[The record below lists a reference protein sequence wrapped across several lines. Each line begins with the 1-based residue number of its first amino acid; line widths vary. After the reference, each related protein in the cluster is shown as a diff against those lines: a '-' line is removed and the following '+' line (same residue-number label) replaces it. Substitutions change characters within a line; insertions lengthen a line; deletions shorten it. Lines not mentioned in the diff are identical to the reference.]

1 MGPRARTSVL
11 PGSMGFYLTS
21 QVSELLFGSDICR
34 ASLRGLPS
42 IFVPSSGRCMCAPLN
57 ACLNGNRFV
66 PSVRG
71 AQIQRIQN
79 PNQGLAL
86 TGSWSSFTLPLVLVS
101 VVPQL
106 GARSAVR
113 QPCAPPASS
122 MMLVLARLVA
132 MLLFV
137 SRGFSHPTHHDG
149 FDPAVYES
157 MGVVPP
163 FQVLVLYTLCRDL
176 SLLHTGRG

>member
-66 PSVRG
+66 RG

-79 PNQGLAL
+79 PNQGPEL
-86 TGSWSSFTLPLVLVS
+86 SSFTLPLVLVS
-101 VVPQL
+101 VGPQL
-106 GARSAVR
+106 GARAAVR